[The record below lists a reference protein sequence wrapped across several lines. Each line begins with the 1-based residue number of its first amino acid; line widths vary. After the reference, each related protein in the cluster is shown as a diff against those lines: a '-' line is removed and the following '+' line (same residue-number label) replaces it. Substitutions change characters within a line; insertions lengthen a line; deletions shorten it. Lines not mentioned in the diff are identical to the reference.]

1 MDVLS
6 QRISSL
12 RHERELTQSGLAE
25 LLGATR
31 GAVAQWETGK
41 SAPGVDSLI
50 RLAQIFQ
57 VSVDYLLG
65 RSEQRNLRELPVEMA
80 GLLDFQPELSPIL
93 QAMFAGKGL
102 RNKAQVMLFTG
113 QVLTGVEIEALTR
126 GATPLAFSEDK
137 LVRFFRKFPL
147 EQLREY
153 YRAARLPLPQSFI
166 DLESELREVI
176 KQVRLSSDGSPEALE
191 YVLQLARE
199 IFSLQGDTN

>member
-1 MDVLS
+1 MTILS
-6 QRISSL
+6 QRISTL

-25 LLGATR
+25 MLPATR
-31 GAVAQWETGK
+31 GAIAQWETGK
-41 SAPGVDSLI
+41 STPGVDSLT

-65 RSEQRNLRELPVEMA
+65 RSAERNLREFPAEMA
-80 GLLDFQPELSPIL
+80 ALLDFQPELPPLL
-93 QAMFAGKGL
+93 QAMFAAKGL
-102 RNKAQVMLFTG
+102 RNKAQVLIFTG
-113 QVLTGVEIEALTR
+113 QVLTAVELEALLR
-126 GATPLAFSEDK
+126 GATPLSFPEDK

-153 YRAARLPLPQSFI
+153 YRTARLPLPQSFI

-199 IFSLQGDTN
+199 IFTERTEG